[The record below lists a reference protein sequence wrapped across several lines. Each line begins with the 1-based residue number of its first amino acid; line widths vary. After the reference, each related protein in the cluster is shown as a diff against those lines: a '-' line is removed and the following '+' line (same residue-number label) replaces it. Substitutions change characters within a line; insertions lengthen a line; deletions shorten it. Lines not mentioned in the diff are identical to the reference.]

1 MLQGQR
7 LAVLPS
13 IFPRTS
19 SRAHRNGS
27 SMHGAVT
34 KVCGTSSSNCAAA
47 SARVWVGVVRT
58 RNVRK
63 NGDRLTTIVPRPM
76 PRVGVAT
83 TVRKLIGH
91 VAQALLG
98 AFMIARAAESANG
111 AAAIG

>member
-34 KVCGTSSSNCAAA
+34 KVCGTFSSTCAAA
-47 SARVWVGVVRT
+47 SAQVWVGVART
-58 RNVRK
+58 RSVGK
-63 NGDRLTTIVPRPM
+63 NGERLATIVPKLM
-76 PRVGVAT
+76 PTDGVAT
-83 TVRKLIGH
+83 TVRKLIGR
-91 VAQALLG
+91 VAQGLLG
-98 AFMIARAAESANG
+98 ALMIAHAAE
-111 AAAIG
+111 